1 MEAAIA
7 NALES
12 DYQQLGL
19 RTRGRSHGEAECH
32 TPGCRHS
39 LPAGK
44 RFCTSCQAT
53 LDRVR
58 NELQAAKPRGRRKQ
72 VRAPKRVGSLA

>member
-7 NALES
+7 HVLET

-19 RTRGRSHGEAECH
+19 RTRGRDHGQADCH
-32 TPGCRHS
+32 TPGCPRRVPH
-39 LPAGK
+39 GK
-44 RFCTSCQAT
+44 RFCASCQAT

-58 NELQAAKPRGRRKQ
+58 KELQAAKPRAGRKRIESVKS
-72 VRAPKRVGSLA
+72 VRSPA